1 MTNLQRIKK
10 NLDVLRSADDLAK
23 AAARAASELQPASR
37 WLLLK
42 YQPGTVPFTPLFTT
56 VQENKLPD
64 LNDPNAL
71 KRWNSFCLDAL
82 AENGHAYLLLSSEPF
97 SNEVENL
104 LQTWRQLHE
113 MGQHLAGALLN
124 EQRINYGNQFSQ
136 LLHDV
141 ESLIN
146 LFQNPEADRAALEAR
161 IAYQKRLNKRLLFYQ
176 RELELFPTSVAL
188 TDFLEAFLQ
197 KREIDRKTLKIHY
210 RDVDPFT
217 PLTADLELLD
227 QAMGEILDN
236 ALQATSGDLSKIRIE
251 IKVQH
256 GPAQLKLKEWLIIS
270 IIDTGVGILPDFLE
284 WVTAPYF
291 TTWKEKGHSGF
302 GLSIAQKIL
311 EAHHGFLE
319 IHSSQG
325 SGCSVNLI
333 LPGFNAHAEE

>member
-23 AAARAASELQPASR
+23 ATAQAASELQPASR
-37 WLLLK
+37 WLLFK
-42 YQPGTVPFTPLFTT
+42 YQPGTVPFTLLFTT
-56 VQENKLPD
+56 VQENQLPD
-64 LNDPNAL
+64 LNDPKTL
-71 KRWNSFCLDAL
+71 KHWISFWLDAL
-82 AENGHAYLLLSSEPF
+82 SDDGYAYLLLSSETF
-97 SNEVENL
+97 SPEVKEL
-104 LQTWRQLHE
+104 LQVWQQLHE
-113 MGQHLAGALLN
+113 MGQALAGALLS

-146 LFQNPEADRAALEAR
+146 LFQNPQVDRATLQER

-188 TDFLEAFLQ
+188 SDFLEAFLQ
-197 KREIDRKTLKIHY
+197 KRGIAQETLKIHY
-210 RDVDPFT
+210 RNVDPFV
-217 PLTADLELLD
+217 PLTVDLELLD

-251 IKVQH
+251 IKTQH
-256 GPAQLKLKEWLIIS
+256 GPAQLALKEWLIIS
-270 IIDTGVGILPDFLE
+270 IIDNGVGILPDFLE

-333 LPGFNAHAEE
+333 LPGFRADEK